1 MMLKLSER
9 ELSMTDNRNVPSN
22 PQRENDRISVDEE
35 DVLVDEAE
43 NAITEMEAHEQR
55 RVGTYKSGGDD
66 ESPGIDTDIDSNAPS
81 DPLRD

>member
-1 MMLKLSER
+1 
-9 ELSMTDNRNVPSN
+9 MTDNRNVPSN
-22 PQRENDRISVDEE
+22 PQRDNGSASADEE

-66 ESPGIDTDIDSNAPS
+66 ESPGIDTEVGSNAPKP
-81 DPLRD
+81 DNLTE